1 MEIINLIV
9 KNVVKWDGFLNYF
22 TLFILSMFISL
33 FLTPLFMNISF
44 KFDFLDIPKEERKVH
59 KAPMPFLGGIIVYI
73 SFLVTLTIQTSFLD
87 RVHFVIIVS
96 STLILIG
103 GIIDD
108 IYPMKPKGKLLIQ
121 IIAISILIFND
132 IYIKNISLFPGGNKL
147 SFGVLGIPL
156 MFGWVILVTNSFNL
170 IDGLDGLAAGV
181 SFIVSGAIFIIS
193 LISKNFS
200 SALVSSVLCG
210 TLLGILP
217 YNSYKAKIFI
227 GDSGSQF
234 IGFILSVISISGF
247 NNFDGEFLILIPIV
261 VCGLPLFDA
270 LTSIIRRKIN
280 KKPIMQADKGHVHH
294 KLISFGNSHPKAV
307 IIMYLLSFVF
317 SFIAILMTIA
327 DFKLFIFLIFV
338 CIIFLVILISILDV
352 FGLKNKCGE

>member
-1 MEIINLIV
+1 
-9 KNVVKWDGFLNYF
+9 
-22 TLFILSMFISL
+22 
-33 FLTPLFMNISF
+33 MNISF
-44 KFDFLDIPKEERKVH
+44 KFDFLDVPKEERKVH
-59 KAPMPFLGGIIVYI
+59 KAPMPFLGGIIIYI

-121 IIAISILIFND
+121 IIAISVLVFNN
-132 IYIKNISLFPGGNKL
+132 IYIKNIALFPGGRSF
-147 SFGVLGIPL
+147 SFGILGIPL
-156 MFGWVILVTNSFNL
+156 AFGWIILVTNSFNL

-181 SFIVSGAIFIIS
+181 SFIVSATIFIIS

-200 SALVSSVLCG
+200 SALVSAVLCG

-217 YNSYKAKIFI
+217 YNFYKAKIFI

-247 NNFDGEFLILIPIV
+247 NNSNEDFLILIPIV

-270 LTSIIRRKIN
+270 ITSIIRRKIN
-280 KKPIMQADKGHVHH
+280 KKPIMQADKGHIHH
-294 KLISFGNSHPKAV
+294 KLIEFGNSHPKAV
-307 IIMYLLSFVF
+307 IIMYVISFVF
-317 SFIAILMTIA
+317 SIISILMTISN
-327 DFKLFIFLIFV
+327 FKLFVLLVFIYILFLVFLIYK
-338 CIIFLVILISILDV
+338 LDV
-352 FGLKNKCGE
+352 FGIKNKV